1 MILPEGRRPKATDA
15 KPWNGVYFKQIEM
28 GPMQNFVYLV
38 GSLETRKAAVVDA
51 AWDIEEI
58 LRIVAED
65 EMELT
70 HAFVSHTHP
79 DHIGGQFAGV
89 HIEGVTELLE
99 KAKVKVIVHREEA
112 EFLKSLSPSDLIK
125 VESGSEIDLGG
136 IGIQLIHTPGHTPG
150 SQCFLID
157 NRLVSGDTLFIGS
170 CGRVDLPGG
179 NAEQLYFSLTQR
191 LMELPE
197 TTLLFPG
204 HNYSEKSISTLGE
217 QKRTN
222 PYLQFHALRDFL
234 AAMGYA

>member
-1 MILPEGRRPKATDA
+1 MTD
-15 KPWNGVYFKQIEM
+15 KLYFKQIEM

-70 HAFVSHTHP
+70 HACVSHTHP
-79 DHIGGQFAGV
+79 DHIGGQFAGA

-99 KAKVKVIVHREEA
+99 KAKVKVIVHKEEA
-112 EFLKSLSPSDLIK
+112 ENLKFLSTSNLIK
-125 VESGSEIDLGG
+125 ADSGGQIDLGG
-136 IGIQLIHTPGHTPG
+136 IAIQFIHTPGHTPG
-150 SQCFLID
+150 SQCFFID

-179 NAEQLYFSLTQR
+179 NAEQMYFSLTQR

-204 HNYSEKSISTLGE
+204 HNYSGKFISTLGE

>member
-1 MILPEGRRPKATDA
+1 
-15 KPWNGVYFKQIEM
+15 M